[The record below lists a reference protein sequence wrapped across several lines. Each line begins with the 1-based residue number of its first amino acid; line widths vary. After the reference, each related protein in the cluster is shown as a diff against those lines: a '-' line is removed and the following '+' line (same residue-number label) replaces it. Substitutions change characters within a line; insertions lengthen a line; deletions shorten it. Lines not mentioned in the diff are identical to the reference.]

1 LLSNF
6 IGAERPLDGVETVE
20 ANIFSSLEPR
30 NLRLRRALQDG
41 ARRLLANQR
50 HALLFDAPDPL
61 AGSLPACRR
70 SAPSAAYAR
79 LATSAKS
86 VP

>member
-6 IGAERPLDGVETVE
+6 IGAERPLDGVEAVE

-30 NLRLRRALQDG
+30 NLRL
-41 ARRLLANQR
+41 RRLLANQR

-70 SAPSAAYAR
+70 SALSAAYAR
-79 LATSAKS
+79 RATSAKS